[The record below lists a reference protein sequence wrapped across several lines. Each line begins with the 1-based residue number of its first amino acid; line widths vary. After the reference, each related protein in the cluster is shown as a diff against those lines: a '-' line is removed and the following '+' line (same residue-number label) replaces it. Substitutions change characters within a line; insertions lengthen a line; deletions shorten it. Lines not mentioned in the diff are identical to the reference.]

1 MRKNF
6 TLNYHSILPEKSA
19 HKNFFHPVYSVREKT
34 FRQHLEL
41 IKESQFNVIS
51 IDEWYTGKLDE
62 DNILLTFDDGHQSD
76 FKTVF
81 PLLEEYGFK
90 GTFFISLK
98 NLKGDSSRWAEY
110 RAMLEAGHSIEAH
123 GVSHKYLN
131 ELSADDELKELLLSK
146 STIENRLGAEVKAF
160 SYPGGKYSKRTIT
173 NLTETGYR
181 FGFTTNYGWNG
192 LLQDT
197 SVMNRFTVKF
207 GTSSRTLQKH
217 LDGNGL
223 FTYRKKI
230 ADRSKKVF
238 SKFIGSKLAD
248 QIDYSVY
255 A

>member
-6 TLNYHSILPEKSA
+6 TLNYHSILPEKAA
-19 HKNFFHPVYSVREKT
+19 HKNFFHPVYSVREKV

-41 IKESQFNVIS
+41 IKESAYKVIGL
-51 IDEWYTGKLDE
+51 DEWYSGKLDE
-62 DNILLTFDDGHQSD
+62 DNVLLTFDDGYVSD
-76 FKTVF
+76 YKTVF

-98 NLKGDSSRWAEY
+98 HIEGDNSRWVEY
-110 RAMLEAGHSIEAH
+110 REMLEAGHSIEAH

-131 ELSADDELKELLLSK
+131 ELSNFDELQELVLSK
-146 STIENRLGAEVKAF
+146 KTIEDKLGQQVSAF
-160 SYPGGKYSKRTIT
+160 SYPGGKYTKRTID
-173 NLTETGYR
+173 NLVEAGYR

-197 SVMNRFTVKF
+197 FRMNRFTVKF
-207 GTSSRTLQKH
+207 GTNSKLLSKH
-217 LDGNGL
+217 LQGNGL
-223 FTYRKKI
+223 FTYRKT
-230 ADRSKKVF
+230 ASDRVKKALSGFV
-238 SKFIGSKLAD
+238 GSKLAD